1 LFGCGIVVRSGM
13 IAMVR
18 GVKLPSSGGVVVMR
32 IDGVTTLHFW
42 VIGKPKPPPLE
53 AMLILS
59 VEFSRM
65 VCNDGDLL
73 RAIPMKMAPE
83 SFHLLE
89 RLRLS
94 TWSSMNSRLPQRIVL
109 PRVKLTL
116 VWCLPLVTMMSFS
129 E

>member
-65 VCNDGDLL
+65 VCN
-73 RAIPMKMAPE
+73 M
-83 SFHLLE
+83 
-89 RLRLS
+89 
-94 TWSSMNSRLPQRIVL
+94 
-109 PRVKLTL
+109 
-116 VWCLPLVTMMSFS
+116 VTCYEPFP
-129 E
+129 